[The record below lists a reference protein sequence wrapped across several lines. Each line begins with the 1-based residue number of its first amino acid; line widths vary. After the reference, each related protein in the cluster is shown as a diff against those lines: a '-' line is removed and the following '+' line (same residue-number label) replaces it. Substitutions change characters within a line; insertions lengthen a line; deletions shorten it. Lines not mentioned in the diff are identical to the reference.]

1 MNYLVNEESVI
12 AQDRGIEFLYID
24 ASKNE
29 KTMYAETLQ
38 ELLVVWQDFWLA
50 FILCNLII
58 AIYTWIET
66 YFEVRVW
73 EHDKL
78 EEYQP

>member
-1 MNYLVNEESVI
+1 MNETSTL

-29 KTMYAETLQ
+29 KTLYAETLQ
-38 ELLVVWQDFWLA
+38 ELMVVWEDFWVA
-50 FILCNLII
+50 FILCNVII

-66 YFEVRVW
+66 YYEIKV
-73 EHDKL
+73 
-78 EEYQP
+78 